1 MDFHIARE
9 ELVRALSRV
18 QGIVERR
25 STNPIIANV
34 LLTADETRGLV
45 VAATDTEIS
54 FIGNYEATVEETGE
68 ITVEAKHLFDIA
80 RSLPTDKVTVKSAVD
95 APLELEIRSG
105 KAFFRVKGMT
115 SDNFPPIPKMA
126 SEDTLKIRAS
136 ELRRLIER
144 TSFSISSDDT
154 RTGLNGACVED
165 RGDGKLRM
173 VATDGHRLSLAEG
186 DFEGSIDVSGSVLLP
201 RKGLAELRKLCD
213 DPAAVFEVSLV
224 QNQVIFRRSGMSI
237 TMRLLEGTFPD
248 YNQVI
253 PDQPER
259 VAIVSR
265 RALGDGLKRV
275 SILAAERSNAVRF
288 TLGDGTLGLRSSHSE
303 FGSASEEL
311 EVETEGDPVEIGFNA
326 QYFLQ
331 VLGVLDD
338 DQIKLQFSDALGPC
352 LVRPASTDDALF
364 VIMPMRL
371 E

>member
-34 LLTADETRGLV
+34 LLTADESRGLV
-45 VAATDTEIS
+45 VSATDTEIS
-54 FIGNYEATVEETGE
+54 FVGNYEARVQAGGE
-68 ITVEAKHLFDIA
+68 LTVEAKHLFDIA
-80 RSLPTDKVTVKSAVD
+80 RALPTDEVSVCSAED

-115 SDNFPPIPKMA
+115 ADNFPPIARMGGEGNLRIA
-126 SEDTLKIRAS
+126 AG
-136 ELRRLIER
+136 ELRHLIER
-144 TSFSISSDDT
+144 TAFSISTDDT
-154 RTGLNGACVED
+154 RTGLNGAAIED
-165 RGDGKLRM
+165 RGEGRLRM

-186 DFEGSIDVSGSVLLP
+186 AFEGTIDVAGSALLP
-201 RKGLAELRKLCD
+201 RKGLSELRKLCD
-213 DPAAVFEVSLV
+213 DRAVVFEVSMV
-224 QNQVIFRRSGMSI
+224 QNQAIFRRAGLALS
-237 TMRLLEGTFPD
+237 MRLLEGTFPD

-253 PDQPER
+253 PKRPER
-259 VAIVSR
+259 QVVLPR
-265 RALGDGLKRV
+265 RVLGDGLKRV

-288 TLGDGTLGLRSSHSE
+288 TVGDGTLGLRSSHSE

-311 EVETEGDPVEIGFNA
+311 EAQVEGDPLEIGFNA

-331 VLGVLDD
+331 VLSVLDD
-338 DQIKLQFSDALGPC
+338 EAVRLEFGDALGPC
-352 LVRPASTDDALF
+352 VVRPAAADDALF